1 MLSKQT
7 ISLSAWRSL
16 LEYKVNLGILL
27 LLASGLISVFFGPLA
42 LAACTLF
49 LLVLIQQSLNVFF
62 VTTGRNQIAAYATI
76 LDRTVA
82 LLICMAFIFLPA
94 PPNQTLNILF
104 PFLFGPLASV
114 IFLYL
119 NTSQF
124 MRPRIMR
131 KFTLGLYA
139 KESKWFAINSISSS
153 LRVIDIVLLG
163 SFSNSFQTALYS
175 SVSKMIVPLNAA
187 ATALS
192 SVTTPHFS
200 KLGLNRNSIKTVRA
214 PIFLLIFICVLALT
228 SILFSKE
235 LVVFLLGDRYADAS
249 RVLSV
254 LLLAGV
260 ASAVGIVLTSTL
272 EAVGKA
278 RSSSRVSLISLG
290 IQVTLCVI
298 LLPMFGALGA
308 AYALATSTALAV
320 LLLLFLAVKAFKEH
334 KRFN

>member
-1 MLSKQT
+1 
-7 ISLSAWRSL
+7 
-16 LEYKVNLGILL
+16 
-27 LLASGLISVFFGPLA
+27 
-42 LAACTLF
+42 
-49 LLVLIQQSLNVFF
+49 
-62 VTTGRNQIAAYATI
+62 
-76 LDRTVA
+76 
-82 LLICMAFIFLPA
+82 MAFIFLPA
-94 PPNQTLNILF
+94 PPNQTLNILL
-104 PFLFGPLASV
+104 PFIFGPLASV

-119 NTSQF
+119 NTSQLT
-124 MRPRIMR
+124 RPRILR

-153 LRVIDIVLLG
+153 LRGIDIVLLG
-163 SFSNSFQTALYS
+163 SFSNSFQTAVYS
-175 SVSKMIVPLNAA
+175 SVSKMIVPLNTA

-200 KLGLNRNSIKTVRA
+200 KLGLNRKAIKAVRA

-228 SILFSKE
+228 SILFSEE

-249 RVLSV
+249 PVLSV

-260 ASAVGIVLTSTL
+260 ASAAGIVLTSTL

-278 RSSSRVSLISLG
+278 RSSSKVSLISLG
-290 IQVTLCVI
+290 VQVTLCVI

-308 AYALATSTALAV
+308 AYALATSTAFAV
-320 LLLLFLAVKAFKEH
+320 LLLLFLAVKAFKEQ